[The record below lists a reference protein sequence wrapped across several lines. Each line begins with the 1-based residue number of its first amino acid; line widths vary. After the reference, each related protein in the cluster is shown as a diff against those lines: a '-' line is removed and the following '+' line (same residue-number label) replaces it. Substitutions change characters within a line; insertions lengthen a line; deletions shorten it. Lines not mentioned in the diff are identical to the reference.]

1 MARQVKYCIGL
12 PIHSEGTISSK
23 FSRLTGLPQHPVSHV
38 LPFPSPPAICEPHKS
53 PQKRLRHQK
62 SLQIHHKIL
71 QNHHQNHMGEIRC
84 QRNKSPL
91 EFVFR
96 RWGCYWP
103 LARNNV
109 FSFPLE
115 LFYWQL
121 QRLSLMHNFC
131 FRLCNCLCLCDVFV
145 IVCVFV
151 RETIGKELSLALSEA
166 FAAPLLRTSPLK
178 HPSDS
183 RLISQG
189 EKVNTNSKSF
199 LPRHTHAQRYIQA
212 YTIWQSWQKEHL
224 RCK

>member
-1 MARQVKYCIGL
+1 MNRKTERQKDRKTERSGALFSTSGSMFQFNQWIMARQVKYCIGL

-96 RWGCYWP
+96 GWGCYWP
-103 LARNNV
+103 KKGSV
-109 FSFPLE
+109 FF
-115 LFYWQL
+115 
-121 QRLSLMHNFC
+121 
-131 FRLCNCLCLCDVFV
+131 
-145 IVCVFV
+145 
-151 RETIGKELSLALSEA
+151 ET
-166 FAAPLLRTSPLK
+166 FDT
-178 HPSDS
+178 
-183 RLISQG
+183 
-189 EKVNTNSKSF
+189 
-199 LPRHTHAQRYIQA
+199 
-212 YTIWQSWQKEHL
+212 
-224 RCK
+224 